1 MNGGEIA
8 REIKRIMNDDIIII
22 MISVA
27 DWSDIEEET
36 KSIGISKFLSKPVLP
51 SVLYNTL
58 TELTSFNSVP
68 PVLSDADM
76 SPDWRGKRALVV
88 EDIPINREII
98 QSLLEDTG
106 IHIEC
111 AFNGL
116 EAVEKVKTHCSS
128 PDTAFDIILMDIQMP
143 ELDGLGATRR
153 IRSLDIPAA
162 KKLPIIAMTANAFH
176 EDIKD
181 CLAAGMNGHVAKPIE
196 VDDLLTTMARY
207 LA

>member
-1 MNGGEIA
+1 
-8 REIKRIMNDDIIII
+8 

-27 DWSDIEEET
+27 DWSDIREET
-36 KSIGISKFLSKPVLP
+36 EPIGISKFLSKPVLP

-58 TELTSFNSVP
+58 TELTSFNSARP
-68 PVLSDADM
+68 APGSADRI
-76 SPDWRGKRALVV
+76 PDWSSKKVLVV

-106 IHIEC
+106 IQIEC
-111 AFNGL
+111 AYNGL
-116 EAVEKVKTHCSS
+116 EAVEKVKEFC
-128 PDTAFDIILMDIQMP
+128 AEFDMILMDIQMP

-153 IRSLDIPAA
+153 IRALDIPCA

-176 EDIKD
+176 EDIKA

-196 VDDLLTTMARY
+196 VDDLLTAMSRY
-207 LA
+207 LG